1 MEWGVRRETAYHSA
15 VTARRK
21 HTLADV
27 LGPLETD
34 IMEVV
39 WDRGEV
45 TVRDVHQLL
54 DKDRSL
60 AYTTVMTTLGR
71 LADKGM
77 VRRVEDQPAHRYSA
91 LISREEYARS
101 TVKSV
106 VDWLVSRFPDPA
118 VAYFLDRVEEED
130 DRVIDKLREA
140 IDQRRAEGTG
150 D

>member
-1 MEWGVRRETAYHSA
+1 MS
-15 VTARRK
+15 ARRK
-21 HTLADV
+21 HTLSEV

-45 TVRDVHQLL
+45 TVREVHHALEAN
-54 DKDRSL
+54 RSI

-91 LISREEYARS
+91 LVSRDEYARS

-106 VDWLVSRFPDPA
+106 VDWLVTRFPDPA

-130 DRVIDKLREA
+130 DRVIEKLRQA
-140 IDQRRAEGTG
+140 IDQRRVEGTG